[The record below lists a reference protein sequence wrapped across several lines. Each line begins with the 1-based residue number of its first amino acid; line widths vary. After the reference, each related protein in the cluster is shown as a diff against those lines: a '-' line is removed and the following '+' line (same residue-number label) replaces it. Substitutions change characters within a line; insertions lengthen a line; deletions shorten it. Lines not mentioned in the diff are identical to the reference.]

1 MHAPRNLSVKEDKQ
15 IILLIID
22 PQVYNTSP
30 FVSQHEVLR
39 KHDLILIFSDSQ
51 RIDFHEGGSLAVPGS
66 TEDRRETDFKNDP
79 ILLEKRRLLR
89 IHF

>member
-22 PQVYNTSP
+22 PQVYYTSP
-30 FVSQHEVLR
+30 FVSQHEVLLKR
-39 KHDLILIFSDSQ
+39 DLILIFSDSQ
-51 RIDFHEGGSLAVPGS
+51 QIDFHEGGSLAVPGS
-66 TEDRRETDFKNDP
+66 TEDARRISKM